1 MKPVAPVLHCHEGF
15 QGGIG
20 WRKMQ
25 KQNVE
30 MFLGW
35 AWQRGV
41 KELPVDLQKLNGAL
55 VPAHCSSPGTWSVV
69 KEGWVGA
76 HGAGRPQ
83 GAASCPVQ
91 SCAPAGAPRV
101 SSPVVSPP
109 AQSCQRRVIQ
119 RVTKGTRISFPQPL
133 WFQVKQPLTN
143 EKA

>member
-20 WRKMQ
+20 WRKLQ

-76 HGAGRPQ
+76 QGQDVPREQPAALCRAVPQ
-83 GAASCPVQ
+83 LGHP
-91 SCAPAGAPRV
+91 G
-101 SSPVVSPP
+101 
-109 AQSCQRRVIQ
+109 
-119 RVTKGTRISFPQPL
+119 
-133 WFQVKQPLTN
+133 
-143 EKA
+143 